1 MRRPVTLS
9 LHTRVVTRRLALLA
23 LVVTAALTLSAC
35 MITNPYQTVKPY
47 EPSDGVG
54 IQIGDVA
61 AIGLVVVAPS
71 KGATGVLTGSVLN
84 QGVDPVEVTFL
95 TGDQVQAGTTD
106 GPTVSLKGREQQS
119 ISGVQF
125 PSVPVA
131 PGALLEL
138 VLSTRAGQ
146 QNGQIPVL
154 TPELYYSSITA
165 TPTSTTTTSGT
176 ASATILPTT
185 AATPGA
191 ASTQTAGTSSAT
203 SGTTTTSPTSS
214 PTTSATTG
222 G

>member
-1 MRRPVTLS
+1 MRRPVTLT
-9 LHTRVVTRRLALLA
+9 LHTRIVTRPLALVA

-54 IQIGDVA
+54 IQIGNVA

-71 KGATGVLTGSVLN
+71 KGAAGVLTGSLLN

-95 TGDQVQAGTTD
+95 TADQAQAGTTD
-106 GPTVSLKGREQQS
+106 GPTISLQGREQQT

-125 PSVPVA
+125 PSVPVP
-131 PGALLEL
+131 PGALMEL
-138 VLSTRAGQ
+138 VLKTRAGQ

-154 TPELYYSSITA
+154 TPDLYYSTITA
-165 TPTSTTTTSGT
+165 RPAATATTSGT
-176 ASATILPTT
+176 ASATNAPATSG
-185 AATPGA
+185 TPGA
-191 ASTQTAGTSSAT
+191 ASTQTSGTSAAT
-203 SGTTTTSPTSS
+203 SGTATTSPTTR